1 MIRLETE
8 AILAVLSAPEEITLL
23 LRSGAHLLENG
34 FNPVQGRRE
43 AVATWL
49 TQGSIDEVAED
60 SLRARTNELIAM
72 GFAGFDALHLAS
84 AELMA
89 ADVFLTVDRLLLKRA
104 AKLAARLDLRV
115 ADPIGFVQEVS
126 GWTN

>member
-8 AILAVLSAPEEITLL
+8 AILAVLSSPSEQALL

-43 AVATWL
+43 AVAMWL
-49 TQGSIDEVAED
+49 AQGPIETLAEHP
-60 SLRARTNELIAM
+60 LRARTDELIVM
-72 GFAGFDALHLAS
+72 GFTGFDALHLAS

-104 AKLAARLDLRV
+104 AKLADGLRLRV
-115 ADPIGFVQEVS
+115 ADPIGFVQEAS

>member
-8 AILAVLSAPEEITLL
+8 AVLAILSAPEEQVML

-49 TQGSIDEVAED
+49 AQGPIEHVAEN
-60 SLRARTNELIAM
+60 SLQARTDELIAM
-72 GFAGFDALHLAS
+72 GFTGFDALHLAS
-84 AELMA
+84 AELTKA
-89 ADVFLTVDRLLLKRA
+89 EVFVTVDRALLKRA
-104 AKLAARLDLRV
+104 AKLAGSLHIGV

-126 GWTN
+126 EWTN